1 MFSRILRSLR
11 RRLVDAPRGFGHPVS
26 PATFDTAYREGHWAL
41 LDSDEEKNRHAAIA
55 ELIRQHGTRHPHVLD
70 AGCGSGR
77 LASEFPPGELGAYH
91 GVDLSQEALRLTRL
105 AFPTPAVFTQDNLE
119 TWLPTDRFDI
129 IVINEVVGYFHDPAK
144 TLARL
149 SRALQPDGVII
160 VSLYRWGNSVAIWRR
175 IEARFTT
182 LQRKTTT
189 NPLGDKHWDIRLL
202 QPV

>member
-1 MFSRILRSLR
+1 MWQRS
-11 RRLVDAPRGFGHPVS
+11 PR
-26 PATFDTAYREGHWAL
+26 
-41 LDSDEEKNRHAAIA
+41 
-55 ELIRQHGTRHPHVLD
+55 
-70 AGCGSGR
+70 
-77 LASEFPPGELGAYH
+77 SEFSPGGLGAYH
-91 GVDLSQEALRLTRL
+91 GVDLSQEALRLARL
-105 AFPTPAVFTQDNLE
+105 AFPAPAVFTQGNLE

-175 IEARFTT
+175 IEARFTA
-182 LQRKTTT
+182 LRRKTTT

-202 QPV
+202 QAV